1 MTEPKN
7 KNLLASSKYELVF
20 SRLPHV
26 KFFLQ
31 SFTFPGLNVGA
42 IEYNTAFS
50 NIPLSGDSI
59 QYEDLA
65 CNVLLDEDMYVYSE
79 VHNWMIENSKRD
91 NYEQFNIN
99 TELDTAS
106 IYINTNN
113 NTKNIKV
120 DFTGIFP
127 VDLGSFEP
135 TFSETDDYEPIVISI
150 MFKFQKL
157 DITRSTKF

>member
-7 KNLLASSKYELVF
+7 KNLLAQSKYEMVF

-31 SFTFPGLNVGA
+31 SFTFPGLNTGS
-42 IEYNTAFS
+42 IEFNTAFS
-50 NIPLSGDSI
+50 NVPLPGDSI
-59 QYEDLA
+59 QYEDLS
-65 CNVLLDEDMYVYSE
+65 CNVLLDEDMFVYSE
-79 VHNWMIENSKRD
+79 VHDWMIANNKRD
-91 NYEQFNIN
+91 NSEQYNR
-99 TELDTAS
+99 ESEVDTAS

-135 TFSETDDYEPIVISI
+135 TFSESDDYEPVVLSI

-157 DITRSTKF
+157 DIIRSTTF